1 MAAIDTSPAGSSDV
15 SADSSSSS
23 LEKTPSRKRKKNI
36 EEWIKTK
43 RKCLRNSGKEYVAT
57 SKRTVSF
64 FIIVVN
70 GGLRLGS

>member
-1 MAAIDTSPAGSSDV
+1 MAAIDTSPAGCSDV

-57 SKRTVSF
+57 SKKTVSLYVF
-64 FIIVVN
+64 LLLLLMVVYA
-70 GGLRLGS
+70 